1 MAVADSGTRDLTAS
15 GRVSA
20 AIFGSRLLG
29 LAREVVFAGLFGTGA
44 VADAFLTA
52 FRIPNLFRDLLAEGA
67 LTAAFVP
74 TFTST
79 LKNDGEE
86 AAERLGDLMFGGML
100 VLTGAM
106 VGAALIFA
114 EPIVALISGIEDPDK
129 LALTVQLTRVM
140 MPLLCTVSLAAVW
153 MGILNARRRF
163 VVPALAPAMFNLVS
177 LCAGAGVWAVDG
189 DAELGVLVWAGGTL
203 VAGFTQAAMQ
213 LVALWRLK
221 QRPWPRLR
229 GFVQNPGVRRV
240 FRLMAPAVVGVAA
253 VQLNVIINTH
263 FSGRL
268 GDGPVSQLSYAFRLF
283 FLPLGVFGVA
293 LATVT
298 TTSVSEA
305 AADGESSQIASRA
318 GDSAAASWML
328 AGASAVGLWVLAEP
342 VCSLI
347 YEMGKTGPEQV
358 AAIALCLQSYV
369 IGLAPY
375 SLVKVLAP
383 SFYAVDKPRVP
394 LVASVTG
401 VLVNVGFNAL
411 TYRELGAPGIALGT
425 ALGATTNLI
434 ILRVAFHRE
443 FGPMHTSTTARR
455 VGGLLA
461 GLLVLA
467 GVSWGGTFLVDLARE
482 VSPFSGIPG
491 KLVLGAALFT
501 VIGSAFVVYTA
512 VLRAFGYPGANL
524 LWRMPAGLWRRI
536 TRRSARS

>member
-1 MAVADSGTRDLTAS
+1 MADSGTRDLTAS

-29 LAREVVFAGLFGTGA
+29 LAREVVFAALFGTGA
-44 VADAFLTA
+44 VADAFITA

-79 LKNDGEE
+79 LKHDGEE
-86 AAERLGDLMFGGML
+86 AAARLGDLMFGGML
-100 VLTGAM
+100 VLTGTM

-114 EPIVALISGIEDPDK
+114 EPIVTVISGIEDPDK
-129 LALTVQLTRVM
+129 LALTVELIRVM

-153 MGILNARRRF
+153 MGMLNARRRF

-177 LCAGAGVWAVDG
+177 LCAGAVVWAVGGEADQ
-189 DAELGVLVWAGGTL
+189 GVLVWAGGTL
-203 VAGFTQAAMQ
+203 VAGLTQAGMQ
-213 LVALWRLK
+213 LVALWRMK
-221 QRPWPRLR
+221 QRPRPRLR
-229 GFVQNPGVRRV
+229 GLTQDPGVRRV
-240 FRLMAPAVVGVAA
+240 LRLMAPAVVGVAA

-263 FSGRL
+263 FSGLL

-305 AADGESSQIASRA
+305 AAEGEASQIARRA

-342 VCSLI
+342 VCSLV
-347 YEMGKTGPEQV
+347 YEMGKTGAEEI

-369 IGLAPY
+369 VGLAPY

-411 TYRELGAPGIALGT
+411 TFRELGAPGIALGT
-425 ALGATTNLI
+425 ALGATTNVL
-434 ILRVAFHRE
+434 ILRVAFHRA
-443 FGPMHTSTTARR
+443 FGPMHTAGAGRR
-455 VGGLLA
+455 IGGLLA
-461 GLLVLA
+461 GLAVLA
-467 GVSWGGTFLVDLARE
+467 VVAWGGTFLVDVARE
-482 VSPFSGIPG
+482 VNPYSGVAA
-491 KLVLGAALFT
+491 KLVLGAVLCT
-501 VIGSAFVVYTA
+501 VIAIAFVLYTA
-512 VLRAFGYPGANL
+512 VLRVFGYPGADL
-524 LWRMPAGLWRRI
+524 LWRMPAGLWRRL
-536 TRRSARS
+536 RRR